1 MATNPRR
8 YDHNKNLGHDDER
21 RQNEG
26 RFTTG
31 SLRQCLA
38 YKRKDRASNHPP
50 AEPGAFKIVSRSKR
64 LSWVA
69 DATALSLGPPKGGLL
84 ASEV

>member
-50 AEPGAFKIVSRSKR
+50 AEPGAR
-64 LSWVA
+64 LSK
-69 DATALSLGPPKGGLL
+69 SGPKGSDFEARVSDIALTNSGIR
-84 ASEV
+84 

>member
-1 MATNPRR
+1 MGFGEIMVTN
-8 YDHNKNLGHDDER
+8 HNNI
-21 RQNEG
+21 G
-26 RFTTG
+26 RIVIKSDNPLYAPLDKIITE
-31 SLRQCLA
+31 
-38 YKRKDRASNHPP
+38 ASNHPP

-84 ASEV
+84 APEV